1 MPQPFTEQ
9 TQATGMLIQIL
20 IISKYRLGRFM
31 VVVSSMNGRHATHL
45 TSQSA
50 LSTKSVA
57 WDRVVTSPDT
67 SQKKI
72 QVASQRVLG

>member
-1 MPQPFTEQ
+1 M
-9 TQATGMLIQIL
+9 TGMLIQIL

-31 VVVSSMNGRHATHL
+31 VVVVSSMNDRHATHL

>member
-1 MPQPFTEQ
+1 
-9 TQATGMLIQIL
+9 MLIQIL

-31 VVVSSMNGRHATHL
+31 VVVSSMNDRLATHL

>member
-1 MPQPFTEQ
+1 
-9 TQATGMLIQIL
+9 
-20 IISKYRLGRFM
+20 
-31 VVVSSMNGRHATHL
+31 MNDRHATHL

-57 WDRVVTSPDT
+57 WDRVVISPDT

>member
-9 TQATGMLIQIL
+9 TQVTGMFIQIL
-20 IISKYRLGRFM
+20 IIPKYRLRRFM

-50 LSTKSVA
+50 LSIKSVA
-57 WDRVVTSPDT
+57 
-67 SQKKI
+67 
-72 QVASQRVLG
+72 